1 MSETRVAFISFH
13 ASPLAA
19 PGEGKAGGMN
29 VYVRQLARALGNAG
43 VAVDVFTREH
53 RFDRNGANAG
63 APAKDAVPVSSAV
76 PANGAV
82 PADYADLA
90 NGANMA
96 NMVENISANVRVIHL
111 PAGAPDTPMD
121 DLYRHLPQF
130 LEGMQAF
137 RARHN
142 LTYRAVHSHY
152 WLSGW
157 LGRAFS
163 QALDLPHI
171 ITFHTLARIKMQ
183 SRPGETEPKAR
194 QQVEEELLASADRI
208 IAFSPHERDAMARLY
223 GADVN
228 RIQLAPCG
236 VDLSTFRPLDREES
250 RKRLGLNGDKVL
262 LYVGRIESLK
272 GVELL
277 VHTAAQLDTCEPV
290 RVLVVGDDNGQD
302 RELDRLR
309 DLAETLQ
316 VEDSFQFVGR
326 VAQEELPV
334 YYSAADVCVVP
345 SFYESFGLAALES
358 MACGTPVVASR
369 VGGLSTVIQHGSTG
383 YLKSWRCPEA
393 FANSL
398 EMLISSKS
406 LQSSMG
412 LAARRRAEDLSW
424 DKVAGQIADVYR
436 TLAAERAAAGPA

>member
-1 MSETRVAFISFH
+1 MSEARVAFISFH

-29 VYVRQLARALGNAG
+29 VYVRQLARSLGNIG
-43 VAVDVFTREH
+43 IPVDVFTREYRSH
-53 RFDRNGANAG
+53 AVHSIAAQPSVTTPSVAAG
-63 APAKDAVPVSSAV
+63 PKQIEA
-76 PANGAV
+76 
-82 PADYADLA
+82 
-90 NGANMA
+90 
-96 NMVENISANVRVIHL
+96 ISPNVRVIHL
-111 PAGAPDTPMD
+111 PAGEPDAPMHS
-121 DLYRHLPQF
+121 LYGVLPDF
-130 LEGMQAF
+130 LEEMKAF
-137 RARHN
+137 T
-142 LTYRAVHSHY
+142 LGSGITYRAVHSHY

-163 QALDLPHI
+163 RWLDIPHT
-171 ITFHTLARIKMQ
+171 ITFHTLSRIKMQ
-183 SRPGETEPKAR
+183 SRAGENEPVER
-194 QQVEEELLASADRI
+194 QEVEEQLIASADRI
-208 IAFSPHERDAMARLY
+208 IAFSPHERDSMARLY
-223 GADVN
+223 GADVK

-236 VDLSTFRPLDREES
+236 VDLGTFRPLDREES
-250 RKRLGLNGDKVL
+250 RQRLGLNGDKVL

-277 VHTAAQLDTCEPV
+277 VRTAAHLDTCEPV

-302 RELDRLR
+302 GEVDRLR
-309 DLAETLQ
+309 ELAGTLE
-316 VEDSFQFVGR
+316 VDDFIDFVGR

-334 YYSAADVCVVP
+334 YYSAADVCIVP

-369 VGGLSTVIQHGSTG
+369 VGGLPTVVQHGSTG

-406 LQSSMG
+406 LQHSMG
-412 LAARRRAEDLSW
+412 VAARRRAEDLSW
-424 DKVAGQIADVYR
+424 DKVAEQIAGVYDA
-436 TLAAERAAAGPA
+436 LVEERSASRPT